1 MANNTT
7 LEMYNQYYNELLT
20 NYNTLPGLIQTLQE
34 NLNSISNT
42 LQTYKTEKIFDTNNY
57 IQIYQTLLK
66 YRESYSNVFSD
77 ITNKKNQ
84 INTYIEILN
93 TKKNQIVKNNIQ
105 YNNIIVILDNFIELN
120 QQYNNIFI
128 GLSNYWNNYVEDFTQ
143 KLYKILLNIYIQK
156 FKNNTS
162 KINLK
167 SLPTN
172 TKEKYQTLS
181 NYKLEITNIRTY
193 INNLSTVMDKIKITN
208 PNNNKLIDSIITSF
222 TTQLDNIESSVDMY
236 LNTSRTILKNSNN
249 KSIIDIKSSL
259 TTLLQNLLTYM
270 QQFQEMSNS
279 SQLSKDYE
287 ALKKSIVN
295 LGENKLNTDSK
306 ASVKSLGEILGQTE
320 EFKSILN
327 TSLPL
332 IIQKIKASLGI
343 QNSVQ
348 PTTILQPGTKVT
360 FNTGSVN
367 SYNQS
372 IQQGGDI
379 KTGVIESYS
388 NNVYTIKSNNGKLYK
403 VSPSQVTPLES
414 TNLQVG
420 QEVINQNTGK
430 KVNVISINSNTQIAT
445 VENPATGEQTKV
457 PVNEVKI
464 EPTLTKMPKGAKLVV
479 NNKQVV
485 KPKFNSSP
493 SKKKQI
499 IQNKLEFKE
508 GNQYTYTPRFG
519 EPIQVKITKISGINR
534 VFIKPIGDT
543 KFSNGSVKVKSVS
556 TTYLSAPQ

>member
-20 NYNTLPGLIQTLQE
+20 NYNTLPGSIQTLQE

-42 LQTYKTEKIFDTNNY
+42 LQTYKTEKVFDTNNY
-57 IQIYQTLLK
+57 IQIYQTLLE

-77 ITNKKNQ
+77 IINKKNQ
-84 INTYIEILN
+84 INTYIEIL
-93 TKKNQIVKNNIQ
+93 TSKKNQIVKNNIQ

-128 GLSNYWNNYVEDFTQ
+128 GLSNYWNNYVDDFTQ

-193 INNLSTVMDKIKITN
+193 INNLSTVMEKIKITN

-306 ASVKSLGEILGQTE
+306 ASVNKLGEIIGETNQ
-320 EFKSILN
+320 FKSILN

-360 FNTGSVN
+360 FNTGNDN
-367 SYNQS
+367 SFNQS
-372 IQQGGDI
+372 VQQGGDM
-379 KTGVIESYS
+379 KTGVIQSYS
-388 NNVYTIKSNNGKLYK
+388 NNVYTIKSNNNKIYK
-403 VSPSQVTPLES
+403 VSPNKVTPLES
-414 TNLQVG
+414 TTLPAG
-420 QEVINQNTGK
+420 TEVEVQTQSGPVTG
-430 KVNVISINSNTQIAT
+430 NIISSSTNSNGTKNYKVQST
-445 VENPATGEQTKV
+445 TGEITTVSANK
-457 PVNEVKI
+457 
-464 EPTLTKMPKGAKLVV
+464 LTKMPRGSKSVI
-479 NNKQVV
+479 NYKQVV

-493 SKKKQI
+493 SKKTQI

-508 GNQYTYTPRFG
+508 GNQYTYTPGFG
-519 EPIQVKITKISGINR
+519 EPIQVKITKISGINN

-543 KFSNGSVKVKSVS
+543 KFSNGSVKAKKVL